1 MSTIMWRKPR
11 RLSSEASDPL
21 LNKKDYGGATV
32 ATSINSDDER
42 RDSESID
49 YSSVKDNNK
58 PTIGQVIKSTFAILI
73 AIASA
78 CAAIISFML
87 VPEIIV
93 YVAGSLCLMNFPMVT
108 YKEKKILFLPS

>member
-1 MSTIMWRKPR
+1 MWRKPR

-21 LNKKDYGGATV
+21 LNKKDSHYGGATV
-32 ATSINSDDER
+32 ATSVNSDDR
-42 RDSESID
+42 RDSESIED
-49 YSSVKDNNK
+49 SSGKENK
-58 PTIGQVIKSTFAILI
+58 PTTGQVIKSTFAILI

-78 CAAIISFML
+78 CAAIVSFML

>member
-1 MSTIMWRKPR
+1 MWRKPR
-11 RLSSEASDPL
+11 RLSSGASDPL

-32 ATSINSDDER
+32 ATSVNSDDER

-49 YSSVKDNNK
+49 DSSGKENK
-58 PTIGQVIKSTFAILI
+58 PTTGQIIKSIFAILI

-78 CAAIISFML
+78 GAAIVSFML

>member
-1 MSTIMWRKPR
+1 MWRRKPR

-32 ATSINSDDER
+32 ATSVNSDER
-42 RDSESID
+42 RDSDSID
-49 YSSVKDNNK
+49 DSSVKDNNK
-58 PTIGQVIKSTFAILI
+58 PTTGQVIKSTFAILI

-78 CAAIISFML
+78 CAAIVSFML